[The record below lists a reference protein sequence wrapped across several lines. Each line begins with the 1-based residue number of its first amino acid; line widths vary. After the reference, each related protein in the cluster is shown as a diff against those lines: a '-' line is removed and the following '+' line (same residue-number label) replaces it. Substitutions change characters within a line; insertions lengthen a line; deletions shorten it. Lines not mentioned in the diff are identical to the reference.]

1 MYSSAIHPGLLE
13 PLEGL
18 DFAQKEKLLEDAQY
32 AKLDAMIA
40 RVELKPGEH
49 VLEIGCGWGTC
60 ALRMA
65 QKAGVRVTGITV
77 SNEQLLEA
85 RAKVAAAGL
94 SDRINIV
101 FCDYRRVHELP
112 TYPEGGFDKVVSIE
126 MLEAVGHEHLHSY
139 FECVERYLKPGG
151 LAAVQVITLPDDRY
165 KDYCEQRKPP
175 AQLPAA
181 LCRRANGCNASMA
194 AACRMRTRLST
205 HTHTL
210 QST

>member
-1 MYSSAIHPGLLE
+1 
-13 PLEGL
+13 
-18 DFAQKEKLLEDAQY
+18 
-32 AKLDAMIA
+32 
-40 RVELKPGEH
+40 
-49 VLEIGCGWGTC
+49 
-60 ALRMA
+60 
-65 QKAGVRVTGITV
+65 
-77 SNEQLLEA
+77 
-85 RAKVAAAGL
+85 
-94 SDRINIV
+94 
-101 FCDYRRVHELP
+101 
-112 TYPEGGFDKVVSIE
+112 

>member
-40 RVELKPGEH
+40 RAELKPGEH

-181 LCRRANGCNASMA
+181 LAAAPMA
-194 AACRMRTRLST
+194 AALRWLQRAACAHALA

-210 QST
+210 QSN